1 MRGLPNAGAYPKDI
15 MLRDGDKVSVRPLGP
30 DDKVRLL
37 EFFERIPE
45 EERYYLKENVASSKV
60 IHGWTVNMDLSKVI
74 PIVAVAG
81 NAIVADATL
90 HLDDTPARRHIGEV
104 RIVVDPAY
112 REVGLGG
119 RLIREILDIA
129 ASLGLAKVIFEL
141 VALREMEA
149 VCAAE
154 RVGFKE
160 VATLEDRVKD
170 FWGNYQ
176 DLIVLEIP
184 VANRERWWNGKSGRA
199 RSR

>member
-1 MRGLPNAGAYPKDI
+1 MRGLPNAEAYPKDI
-15 MLRDGDKVSVRPLGP
+15 MLRDGDQVSVRPLEP
-30 DDKVRLL
+30 DDKIPLL

-45 EERYYLKENVASSKV
+45 EERYYLKENVASAKV
-60 IHGWTVNMDLSKVI
+60 IQGWTANMDFSKVI
-74 PIVAVAG
+74 PIVAVSG

-90 HLDDTPARRHIGEV
+90 HLNRAPARHHLGEV
-104 RIVVDPAY
+104 RVVVDPAY

-129 ASLGLAKVIFEL
+129 ASLGLVKVMFEL
-141 VALREMEA
+141 VAQREKEA

-160 VATLEDRVKD
+160 VAVLEDRVRD

-176 DLIVLEIP
+176 DVIMLEIP
-184 VANRERWWNGKSGRA
+184 VANRERWWNG
-199 RSR
+199 

>member
-1 MRGLPNAGAYPKDI
+1 MRGLPNAEAYPKDI
-15 MLRDGDKVSVRPLGP
+15 MLRDGDKVSVRPLEP
-30 DDKVRLL
+30 DDKIRLL

-45 EERYYLKENVASSKV
+45 EERYYLKENVASAKV
-60 IHGWTVNMDLSKVI
+60 VHGFTVNMDFTKVI
-74 PIVAVAG
+74 PIIALSN

-90 HLDDTPARRHIGEV
+90 HLNRTPARHHLGEV
-104 RIVVDPAY
+104 RVVVDPAY

-129 ASLGLAKVIFEL
+129 ANLGLTKVIFEL
-141 VALREMEA
+141 VAQREKEA

-160 VATLEDRVKD
+160 VATLEGRVKD

-184 VANRERWWNGKSGRA
+184 VADRERWWKG
-199 RSR
+199 

>member
-1 MRGLPNAGAYPKDI
+1 MRGLPNAEAYPKDI
-15 MLRDGDKVSVRPLGP
+15 MLRDGDKVSVRPLQP

-45 EERYYLKENVASSKV
+45 EERYYLKENVASAKV
-60 IHGWTVNMDLSKVI
+60 VHGWTVNMDLTKVI
-74 PIVAVAG
+74 PIVAVSN

-90 HLDDTPARRHIGEV
+90 HLNRTPARCHLGEV
-104 RIVVDPAY
+104 RVVVDPAY

-129 ASLGLAKVIFEL
+129 ASLGLTKVIFEL
-141 VALREMEA
+141 VAQREMEA

-184 VANRERWWNGKSGRA
+184 VADRERWWKN
-199 RSR
+199 

>member
-1 MRGLPNAGAYPKDI
+1 MMRGLPNAESYPKDI
-15 MLRDGDKVSVRPLGP
+15 VLRDGDKVSVRPLNP

-45 EERYYLKENVASSKV
+45 EERYYLKENVASAKV
-60 IHGWTVNMDLSKVI
+60 IQGWTANLDLAKVI

-81 NAIVADATL
+81 DAIVADATL
-90 HLDDTPARRHIGEV
+90 HLNRTPARSHLGEV
-104 RIVVDPAY
+104 RVVVDPAY

-129 ASLGLAKVIFEL
+129 ASLGLTKVVFEL
-141 VALREMEA
+141 VAQREKEA

-160 VATLEDRVKD
+160 VATLENRIKD

-176 DLIVLEIP
+176 DLILLEIP
-184 VANRERWWNGKSGRA
+184 VADRQRWWKT
-199 RSR
+199 

>member
-1 MRGLPNAGAYPKDI
+1 MRGLPNSEAYPKDI
-15 MLRDGDKVSVRPLGP
+15 MLRDGDKVSVRPLEP

-45 EERYYLKENVASSKV
+45 EERYYLKENVASAKV
-60 IHGWTVNMDLSKVI
+60 VYGWTVNMDLTKVI
-74 PIVAVAG
+74 PIVAVSN

-90 HLDDTPARRHIGEV
+90 HLNRTPARCHLGEV
-104 RIVVDPAY
+104 RVVVDPAY

-129 ASLGLAKVIFEL
+129 ASLGLTKVIFEL
-141 VALREMEA
+141 VAQREMEA

-170 FWGNYQ
+170 YWGNYQ

-184 VANRERWWNGKSGRA
+184 VADRERWWKGSA
-199 RSR
+199 L

>member
-1 MRGLPNAGAYPKDI
+1 MRGLPNAEAYPKDI
-15 MLRDGDKVSVRPLGP
+15 MLRDGDKVTVRPL
-30 DDKVRLL
+30 DSSDKIRLL

-45 EERYYLKENVASSKV
+45 EERYYLKENVASAKV
-60 IHGWTVNMDLSKVI
+60 IQGWTTNMDLSKVI
-74 PIVAVAG
+74 PIVAVVG
-81 NAIVADATL
+81 DAIVADATL
-90 HLDDTPARRHIGEV
+90 HLNRTPARHHLGEV
-104 RIVVDPAY
+104 RVVVDPAY

-129 ASLGLAKVIFEL
+129 ANLGLVKVVFEL
-141 VALREMEA
+141 VAQREMEA

-176 DLIVLEIP
+176 DLILLEIP
-184 VANRERWWNGKSGRA
+184 VADRERWWRT
-199 RSR
+199 

>member
-1 MRGLPNAGAYPKDI
+1 MRGLPNAEAYPKDI
-15 MLRDGDKVSVRPLGP
+15 MLRDGDKVLVRPLEPG
-30 DDKVRLL
+30 DKIRLL

-45 EERYYLKENVASSKV
+45 EERYYLKENVASAKV
-60 IHGWTVNMDLSKVI
+60 IQGWTVNMDLSKVI
-74 PIVAVAG
+74 PIVAISHG
-81 NAIVADATL
+81 AIVADATL
-90 HLDDTPARRHIGEV
+90 HLDHTPARQHMGEV

-129 ASLGLAKVIFEL
+129 AGLGLVKVVFEL
-141 VALREMEA
+141 VAQREMEA

-184 VANRERWWNGKSGRA
+184 VADRERWWRG
-199 RSR
+199 

>member
-1 MRGLPNAGAYPKDI
+1 MRGLPNAEAYPKDI
-15 MLRDGDKVSVRPLGP
+15 MMRDGDKVSVRPLDP

-45 EERYYLKENVASSKV
+45 EERYYLKENVASAKV
-60 IHGWTVNMDLSKVI
+60 IHGWTVNMDFAKVI
-74 PIVAVAG
+74 PIVAVSN

-90 HLDDTPARRHIGEV
+90 HLDRTPARAHLGEV
-104 RIVVDPAY
+104 RVVVDPAY

-129 ASLGLAKVIFEL
+129 ASLGLTKVIFEL
-141 VALREMEA
+141 VGQREMEA

-154 RVGFKE
+154 RVGFKQ

-176 DLIVLEIP
+176 DLMVLEIP
-184 VANRERWWNGKSGRA
+184 VADRERWWKG
-199 RSR
+199 

>member
-1 MRGLPNAGAYPKDI
+1 MRGLPNAEAYPKDI

-30 DDKVRLL
+30 GDKVRLL

-45 EERYYLKENVASSKV
+45 EERYYLKDNVASAKV
-60 IHGWTVNMDLSKVI
+60 VHGWTVNMDFTKVI
-74 PIVAVAG
+74 PIVAVSN

-90 HLDDTPARRHIGEV
+90 HLDRTPARCHLGEV
-104 RIVVDPAY
+104 RVVVDPAY

-129 ASLGLAKVIFEL
+129 ANLGLSKVIFEL
-141 VALREMEA
+141 VAQREMEA

-184 VANRERWWNGKSGRA
+184 VADRERWWKG
-199 RSR
+199 